1 MVLFDASR
9 YFQAPSPDAA
19 FAINTPEEFLADSAQ
34 QDCTFLLTPGLFGGT
49 RLSAIALRT
58 NSCLFWADSV
68 TALWIGSSLV
78 SGKEGR

>member
-19 FAINTPEEFLADSAQ
+19 FAINMHEEFLADSAQ
-34 QDCTFLLTPGLFGGT
+34 QDYTFLPMPGLFGDT
-49 RLSAIALRT
+49 RLSAIASRT

-68 TALWIGSSLV
+68 TDLWIGGSPV
-78 SGKEGR
+78 SGKEGM